1 MISAKLNNVF
11 NDELGLFF
19 GLQNIGLFFNQ
30 KTAKRDGHLADL
42 LHKIKQE
49 MSEKN
54 KLKRFTL
61 DLSKSQ
67 AF

>member
-19 GLQNIGLFFNQ
+19 AFKILAYNQ

>member
-11 NDELGLFF
+11 NDELGLFLPSKYWPF
-19 GLQNIGLFFNQ
+19 LNQ

>member
-11 NDELGLFF
+11 NDELELFF
-19 GLQNIGLFFNQ
+19 LQSIGFLNQ

-42 LHKIKQE
+42 LHEIKQE

>member
-11 NDELGLFF
+11 NEELGLHVFPF
-19 GLQNIGLFFNQ
+19 KILALTKKPPII
-30 KTAKRDGHLADL
+30 DGHLADL

>member
-19 GLQNIGLFFNQ
+19 PSKYWPIFNQ

>member
-1 MISAKLNNVF
+1 MNKVF
-11 NDELGLFF
+11 FF
-19 GLQNIGLFFNQ
+19 SLKYIGFYNQ
-30 KTAKRDGHLADL
+30 KTAIRDGHLADL

-49 MSEKN
+49 ISEKN

>member
-11 NDELGLFF
+11 NDELELFF
-19 GLQNIGLFFNQ
+19 LQSIGFLNQ